1 MKFYISFIAFLFF
14 SFSNQVL
21 LGQTYLEVQSD
32 TIYGSKQEFDGIN
45 SELFLKTI
53 LDSQGSA
60 EDLYSKSYNFILTR
74 YNYDKSK
81 ILNSK
86 KGEFLIFEHVEEN
99 LISYKTFISTKE
111 MKLRFQIRLDFRDNR
126 FKWEVIALE
135 GFFENDLFDQS
146 VQEVLGGTGS
156 WVSISKT
163 WKTTN
168 QNGKSNIWTNE
179 NFENLK
185 VYFESLIK
193 DHLSFLKNAVNT
205 KIDESNDDW

>member
-1 MKFYISFIAFLFF
+1 MKFYISLIAFLFF

-32 TIYGSKQEFDGIN
+32 TIYGSKEEFDGIN
-45 SELFLKTI
+45 TELFLKTI

-60 EDLYSKSYNFILTR
+60 ADLHSKSYNFILTR
-74 YNYDKSK
+74 FNYDKSK
-81 ILNSK
+81 ILESK
-86 KGEFLIFEHVEEN
+86 KGEFLVFEHIEEN
-99 LISYKTFISTKE
+99 LISYKTLMSTKE

-126 FKWEVIALE
+126 FKWEVTALE

-146 VQEVLGGTGS
+146 VQEIIGGTGA

-179 NFENLK
+179 NFENLR

-193 DHLSFLKNAVNT
+193 DHLSFIKNSVNT
-205 KIDESNDDW
+205 QIDESNDDW

>member
-179 NFENLK
+179 NFENLR

>member
-1 MKFYISFIAFLFF
+1 MKFYISFIAFIFF
-14 SFSNQVL
+14 SFSNQVI

-99 LISYKTFISTKE
+99 LISYKTLISAKE

-126 FKWEVIALE
+126 FKWEVTALE

-146 VQEVLGGTGS
+146 VQEVLGGTGA

-163 WKTTN
+163 WETTN

-179 NFENLK
+179 NFENLR
-185 VYFESLIK
+185 VYFESMIK

>member
-99 LISYKTFISTKE
+99 LISYKTLISTKE

>member
-1 MKFYISFIAFLFF
+1 MKFYISLIAFLFF

-53 LDSQGSA
+53 LDSRGSA

-99 LISYKTFISTKE
+99 LISYKTLMSTKE

-126 FKWEVIALE
+126 FKWEVTALE

-146 VQEVLGGTGS
+146 VQEIIGGTGA

-179 NFENLK
+179 NFENLR

-193 DHLSFLKNAVNT
+193 DHLSFIKNSVNT

>member
-99 LISYKTFISTKE
+99 LISYKTLISTKE

-179 NFENLK
+179 NFENLR

>member
-1 MKFYISFIAFLFF
+1 MKFYISLIAFLIF

-32 TIYGSKQEFDGIN
+32 TIYGSKEEFDGIN
-45 SELFLKTI
+45 TELFLKTI

-60 EDLYSKSYNFILTR
+60 SDLHSKSYNFILTR
-74 YNYDKSK
+74 FNYDKSK
-81 ILNSK
+81 ILESK
-86 KGEFLIFEHVEEN
+86 KGEFLIFEHIEEN
-99 LISYKTFISTKE
+99 LISYKTLMSTKE

-126 FKWEVIALE
+126 FKWEVTALE

-146 VQEVLGGTGS
+146 VQEIIGGTGA

-179 NFENLK
+179 NFENLR

-193 DHLSFLKNAVNT
+193 DHLSFIKNSVNT